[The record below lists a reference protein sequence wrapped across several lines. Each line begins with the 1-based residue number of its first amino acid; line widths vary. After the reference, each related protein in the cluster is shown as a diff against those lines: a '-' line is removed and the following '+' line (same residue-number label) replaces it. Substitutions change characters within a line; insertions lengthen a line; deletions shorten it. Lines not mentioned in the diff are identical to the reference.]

1 MNEFKVISKKLDS
14 VGKIFVDTKF
24 EFGYVPVDNGYMMIY
39 MDEIGTPDS
48 SRYWDKAAYQNGK
61 TIEESKE
68 KFRQELLASVPDR
81 DVLLNKNRM
90 DERIELA
97 KTFRVPDHVFMETS
111 ALYKTLAEQIT
122 GESIR
127 ELRNI
132 RAQIEDSLMPYG
144 LLK

>member
-1 MNEFKVISKKLDS
+1 
-14 VGKIFVDTKF
+14 
-24 EFGYVPVDNGYMMIY
+24 MMIY

-48 SRYWDKAAYQNGK
+48 SRYWDKAAYKNGK

-81 DVLLNKNRM
+81 DILLNKDRM
-90 DERIELA
+90 AERIELA

-111 ALYKTLAEQIT
+111 ALYKSLAEQIT
-122 GESIR
+122 GESVR
-127 ELRNI
+127 ELRNV